1 MEGFNDEADVEMLR
15 EEREYVGDTVA
26 GAVLNGI
33 DEEVL
38 LDNSYPNSGG
48 RILVKNT
55 TIVINANIFLQV
67 KRI

>member
-1 MEGFNDEADVEMLR
+1 MLR

-33 DEEVL
+33 DEEGL

-48 RILVKNT
+48 RILIKNT
-55 TIVINANIFLQV
+55 TIVMNANIFL
-67 KRI
+67 